1 MSGVALVR
9 GKSDGEIPTVNVKG
23 LPTYWFVPVHT
34 LITRDEWTLRRQP
47 EIFTLHCY
55 VIMLNVA

>member
-1 MSGVALVR
+1 MGAR
-9 GKSDGEIPTVNVKG
+9 KSDGEIPIWRNVKG

-34 LITRDEWTLRRQP
+34 LITRDEWMLHRQP

-55 VIMLNVA
+55 VVMLNVA